1 MYSRDFSALDDYF
14 AKKQISILNLTELS
28 SETLPF
34 LGRTTLAS
42 SSLRGRTSTPVAR
55 ELLFR
60 LPELVVAVVGGV
72 VGVVVVVVAHSEWL
86 VSCCFVC
93 LISHVVVFLCDWW

>member
-1 MYSRDFSALDDYF
+1 MYSRDFSAIDDYS
-14 AKKQISILNLTELS
+14 AKQISLLNLTELS

-34 LGRTTLAS
+34 LGLTTLAS
-42 SSLRGRTSTPVAR
+42 SSLRGRTSTRVAR

-60 LPELVVAVVGGV
+60 LSDLVVAVVGGV
-72 VGVVVVVVAHSEWL
+72 VGVVVVVVAQSEWL